1 MNKYRN
7 LLKRIV
13 YLESF
18 LYEGKQDQELLL
30 QHLGPEL
37 YKKYTDIRNKI
48 TDPEYKDFYKVIKM
62 PVEDIEAYID
72 SFQSN
77 ADLRREAKKGS
88 KLIYDKNGW
97 KVYRITTYE
106 AAVYY
111 GKNTKW
117 CITGNYDGYEEY
129 GRSYFNDY
137 IEDYDL
143 DGGYYFYIKS
153 NDEKYCLLRT
163 IDGEVDS
170 VWDAED
176 NRYDFDEI
184 NEEVPDFPSIPGV
197 VEYTPIPRD
206 LFSLYIEDVRDAI
219 EAGVDINGYY
229 KLPRFKEKQTALFN
243 AMSSIYLPQVVELLL
258 DNGADVNYGD
268 ESGRTPLMQ
277 CCYAGNKSKF
287 ELLLRN
293 GANVNAKDN
302 LGRSAVAYAV
312 YRRVTSGV
320 DYIKMLAKARA
331 DLDSVDNYGMRPLT
345 ETWDKQE
352 GKFKRH
358 GYYTECAKTLLE
370 MGANVDYLYEYAEDD
385 KAVDDALK
393 SIGYTK

>member
-1 MNKYRN
+1 MNKYKN
-7 LLKRIV
+7 LLKRIA
-13 YLESF
+13 YLESL

-30 QHLGPEL
+30 RHLGPEL

-137 IEDYDL
+137 IEDYNL

-153 NDEKYCLLRT
+153 NNEKYCLLREK
-163 IDGEVDS
+163 DGAIS
-170 VWDAED
+170 SIWDAKD
-176 NRYDFDEI
+176 NQMTIADVI
-184 NEEVPDFPSIPGV
+184 AEVPDFPSIPGV
-197 VEYTPIPRD
+197 CDINNLPIVD
-206 LFSLYIEDVRDAI
+206 CLFSGSR
-219 EAGVDINGYY
+219 
-229 KLPRFKEKQTALFN
+229 KLITHAAER
-243 AMSSIYLPQVVELLL
+243 
-258 DNGADVNYGD
+258 GAD
-268 ESGRTPLMQ
+268 L
-277 CCYAGNKSKF
+277 NKKY
-287 ELLLRN
+287 
-293 GANVNAKDN
+293 K
-302 LGRSAVAYAV
+302 
-312 YRRVTSGV
+312 
-320 DYIKMLAKARA
+320 
-331 DLDSVDNYGMRPLT
+331 
-345 ETWDKQE
+345 
-352 GKFKRH
+352 
-358 GYYTECAKTLLE
+358 
-370 MGANVDYLYEYAEDD
+370 
-385 KAVDDALK
+385 
-393 SIGYTK
+393 

>member
-7 LLKRIV
+7 LLKRIA
-13 YLESF
+13 YLESL

-153 NDEKYCLLRT
+153 NNEKY
-163 IDGEVDS
+163 
-170 VWDAED
+170 
-176 NRYDFDEI
+176 
-184 NEEVPDFPSIPGV
+184 
-197 VEYTPIPRD
+197 
-206 LFSLYIEDVRDAI
+206 
-219 EAGVDINGYY
+219 
-229 KLPRFKEKQTALFN
+229 
-243 AMSSIYLPQVVELLL
+243 
-258 DNGADVNYGD
+258 
-268 ESGRTPLMQ
+268 
-277 CCYAGNKSKF
+277 
-287 ELLLRN
+287 
-293 GANVNAKDN
+293 
-302 LGRSAVAYAV
+302 
-312 YRRVTSGV
+312 
-320 DYIKMLAKARA
+320 
-331 DLDSVDNYGMRPLT
+331 
-345 ETWDKQE
+345 
-352 GKFKRH
+352 
-358 GYYTECAKTLLE
+358 
-370 MGANVDYLYEYAEDD
+370 
-385 KAVDDALK
+385 
-393 SIGYTK
+393 

>member
-1 MNKYRN
+1 MSRYRN
-7 LLKRIV
+7 LYRRIA
-13 YLESF
+13 YLESL

-137 IEDYDL
+137 IEDYNL
-143 DGGYYFYIKS
+143 DGGYYFYIK
-153 NDEKYCLLRT
+153 NNNEKYCLLREE
-163 IDGEVDS
+163 DGAIS
-170 VWDAED
+170 SIWDAKD
-176 NRYDFDEI
+176 NQMTIADVI
-184 NEEVPDFPSIPGV
+184 AEVPDFPSIPGV
-197 VEYTPIPRD
+197 CEINNLPIVD
-206 LFSLYIEDVRDAI
+206 CLFSGSR
-219 EAGVDINGYY
+219 
-229 KLPRFKEKQTALFN
+229 KLITQAAER
-243 AMSSIYLPQVVELLL
+243 
-258 DNGADVNYGD
+258 GADLNKKYKEYD
-268 ESGRTPLMQ
+268 EYPLTYYVMNDDLPSVITLLQ
-277 CCYAGNKSKF
+277 LGADPNILHGEPLRMAISNK
-287 ELLLRN
+287 EPTM
-293 GANVNAKDN
+293 VNA
-302 LGRSAVAYAV
+302 LLHHGA
-312 YRRVTSGV
+312 
-320 DYIKMLAKARA
+320 
-331 DLDSVDNYGMRPLT
+331 SVDNKITYDPNELT
-345 ETWDKQE
+345 LVLKAILFETPACLDLLLQAGADPNHFDHKMKEYPMQRALSLSDDKS
-352 GKFKRH
+352 R
-358 GYYTECAKTLLE
+358 AIISLLLE
-370 MGANVDYLYEYAEDD
+370 AGADISTAYGGKYFND
-385 KAVDDALK
+385 KEVDDRLEHLGF
-393 SIGYTK
+393 I